1 MCSPVERRLAG
12 LREALLGEG
21 AAAEPGLE
29 ALLDLLLC
37 VHQECSGAP
46 LRREK
51 NVQRFLDWASPF
63 ATKAK
68 QLRLRRDDFEI
79 LKVIG
84 RGAFGEVAVVR
95 MKQTEEV
102 YAMKILHKWE
112 MLKRAETACFREER
126 DVLVRGDRQWIT
138 TLHFAFQDDH
148 YLYLVMD
155 YYAGGDLLTL
165 LSKFEDR
172 LPEDMACFYLAEMVL
187 AIHSLHQLQYVHR
200 DIKPDNILIDTN
212 GHIRLADFGSCLRLH
227 SDGMVESSVA
237 VGTPDYISPEILQ
250 AMEDRKGKYGPEC
263 DWWSLGVCMYE
274 LLFGETPFY
283 AESLVE
289 TYGKI
294 MNHEDHLQFPT
305 DITDVSESAKD
316 LIRGLL
322 CRQELRLGQKGIEDF
337 KRHPF
342 FKGIDWDNIRKSP
355 PPYLPEVASPADTSN
370 FDVDDDMI
378 KESETLPPVSHAAF
392 SGHHLPFVGFTFTS
406 GSLLSERHPASPSST
421 ARLEKRIRHLERE
434 KMELARKLQDS
445 LAKSPSK
452 TLAKD
457 SEFRSLQNEMAAL
470 QKQLA
475 ENRLESD
482 KVQRQQLDRAESRQ
496 VKTLEERVR
505 ILEEEKNEALQDLA
519 KAQEQLQAQAWEL
532 QEEQLQHK
540 DTSEE
545 LQSAEAK
552 CGELRAQLLRHS
564 RQLRERQEETEAASR
579 RVEGLRKELARSESG
594 RKELEARIEGL
605 MNEVS
610 KQRKGRERAEQQ
622 LRRLKEEQEEL
633 RVKQNASFFL
643 ASGSRRSGSV
653 SYTTKEEVKGLREA
667 LQTRERQQEAFRA
680 EIAQLQEQLEK
691 AKAERWGNLD
701 PKDWPKEPH
710 SLLPREGV
718 SALHFGDQVDSL
730 GANSPQQDQEQC
742 SSETH
747 KLAFANWEMQITD
760 ILRWVSD
767 EKESR
772 GYLQAMATHMMEE
785 VEALKQTGAQSPKT
799 PDTLWKARRL
809 QKVEASA
816 KLELQSALEAEI
828 RAKGGVQEEL
838 DKLKVSH
845 LAVECQLQEA
855 EKQNRALRLELEKAK
870 GELKGRS
877 QEGTKH
883 QGPLIPFLSFRSA
896 SKDAIVFGGAPDS
909 QEARKAT
916 EEVQLHP
923 EGRRSLR
930 SSVPHSTSS
939 TQSIAGS
946 SESSNS
952 SGSLKPKSHSF
963 KTHSFSTP
971 TKCMRCTSL
980 LVGLVRQGL
989 TCEACNFVCHVSC
1002 AGGASIC
1009 PLPPEQLQKTLGVNP
1024 TSGTGTA
1031 FEGFLSVPKPSG
1043 VKKGWQRAFAIISDF
1058 KIFLFDVP
1066 EGKAAQCDVS
1076 IMHVTD
1082 MRDEQF
1088 SVAPVLAADVIHASS
1103 KDVPCIFRVTA
1114 SQLSS
1119 PHTTSSML
1127 FLADSEGEMRKWV
1140 EVLAELH
1147 RILRENHHH
1156 DRTVYILKEAYD
1168 NTLPFIPH
1176 ALSAAIIDRERIAL
1190 GTEDGLFLI
1199 HLRTNDVLQVGDC
1212 RRVQLLL
1219 VSPKA
1224 QLLSVLCG
1232 KNHSLRI
1239 FSWAEL
1245 ETPEA
1250 MGTKVVEAK
1259 GCQAVAVGLVCR
1271 GTTPVLCVACK
1282 RQVLCFQ
1289 LTATRPPH
1297 RRIKEI
1303 QAPGYVQCLDILG
1316 DRLCI
1321 GCPSSFS
1328 LYPLLNEGPPVS
1340 LPHPEDRRAAAV
1352 THMEALK
1359 AVEVSLSELILCF
1372 SGFGLYVDGQ
1382 GRRSRPQELM
1392 WPAPP
1397 LNCCYNAPYLS
1408 VFSENA
1414 VDVFDVRKAEW
1425 IQTVSLKKVRA
1436 LNPEGSLCTFGSEK
1450 VHLTYLRNKAA
1461 DQDEFEIPQ
1470 PTDNSRRHLV
1480 RTRHKRRFSFRIS
1493 EEERQHQRREMMR
1506 DPTLRS
1512 KLISSPSNFNHL
1524 VHVGPGEKHHQLQD
1538 LHVAQEEKRREAQV
1552 RMRCS
1557 SLSET
1562 RRPSAAGGTGRTLGA
1577 AGPSFSSSLKHKSGS
1592 SMSDDSSAA
1601 APSFGVGSATLAEQI
1616 LDKTQSLPPC
1626 PGSTSS
1632 T

>member
-1 MCSPVERRLAG
+1 MGSPAERRVA
-12 LREALLGEG
+12 ALLGAG
-21 AAAEPGLE
+21 AVPEPGLE

-46 LRREK
+46 LRRER
-51 NVQRFLDWASPF
+51 NVQQFLEWASPF
-63 ATKAK
+63 ATRAK
-68 QLRLRRDDFEI
+68 QLRLRREDFEI

-95 MKQTEEV
+95 MKQTENV

-126 DVLVRGDRQWIT
+126 DVLVHGDRQWIT
-138 TLHFAFQDDH
+138 TLHYAFQDDH

-187 AIHSLHQLQYVHR
+187 AIHSLHQLRYVHR

-212 GHIRLADFGSCLRLH
+212 GHIRLADFGSCLRLRP
-227 SDGMVESSVA
+227 DGTVESSVA

-294 MNHEDHLQFPT
+294 MNHEAHLQFPP
-305 DITDVSESAKD
+305 DITDVSENAKD

-322 CRQELRLGQKGIEDF
+322 CRQELRLGQNGIEDF

-342 FKGIDWDNIRKSP
+342 FEGIDWDNVRKSSP
-355 PPYLPEVASPADTSN
+355 PFMPEVASPADTSN
-370 FDVDDDMI
+370 FDVDDDML
-378 KESETLPPVSHAAF
+378 KDSETLPPVSHAAF

-406 GSLLSERHPASPSST
+406 GTLRAERHPASPSDSSSM

-434 KMELARKLQDS
+434 KVELSRKLQDA

-452 TLAKD
+452 APTPD
-457 SEFRSLQNEMAAL
+457 SEIRRLQNEMAAL
-470 QKQLA
+470 RKQLA
-475 ENRLESD
+475 ENQLESD
-482 KVQRQQLDRAESRQ
+482 QIQRQHLDRMAASQ
-496 VKTLEERVR
+496 VKSLEERVTC
-505 ILEEEKNEALQDLA
+505 LEQEKSEALQELA
-519 KAQEQLQAQAWEL
+519 EAQEQLRAQAWEL
-532 QEEQLQHK
+532 QEEQLHQK
-540 DTSEE
+540 ETAEE

-552 CGELRAQLLRHS
+552 CGELRAQLLRHA
-564 RQLRERQEETEAASR
+564 RHLRERQEETEAAAR
-579 RVEGLRKELARSESG
+579 RVEGLRKELSRTESG

-605 MNEVS
+605 VNEVS
-610 KQRKGRERAEQQ
+610 KQRKGKERAEQQ
-622 LRRLKEEQEEL
+622 LRKHKQELDEL
-633 RVKQNASFFL
+633 RVKQSTGLFR
-643 ASGSRRSGSV
+643 ASGSRRGADAACASRQ
-653 SYTTKEEVKGLREA
+653 ELRILREA
-667 LQTRERQQEAFRA
+667 LQARESEHEALQM
-680 EIAQLQEQLEK
+680 EVAQLREQLEK
-691 AKAERWGNLD
+691 AKTERRENLD
-701 PKDWPKEPH
+701 GKDADEL
-710 SLLPREGV
+710 SGLLLENCR
-718 SALHFGDQVDSL
+718 ALHFGDQVDSP
-730 GANSPQQDQEQC
+730 STDKT
-742 SSETH
+742 SVT
-747 KLAFANWEMQITD
+747 NWELQIAD

-772 GYLQAMATHMMEE
+772 GYLQAMATRMTEE
-785 VEALKQTGAQSPKT
+785 VEALKQTGAQSPGPKT

-828 RAKGGVQEEL
+828 RAKQGVQEEF
-838 DKLKVSH
+838 DKLKVAH
-845 LAVECQLQEA
+845 LAVERQLQEA
-855 EKQNRALRLELEKAK
+855 EKQNRALRLEMEKVKA
-870 GELKGRS
+870 ELKARS
-877 QEGTKH
+877 LEGVKH
-883 QGPLIPFLSFRSA
+883 QGPLIPFLSFRS
-896 SKDAIVFGGAPDS
+896 SNKDAIAFGGPPDP
-909 QEARKAT
+909 QEAQRTT
-916 EEVQLHP
+916 EDAQLHP

-930 SSVPHSTSS
+930 SSVQHLMFPSQAAAATADST
-939 TQSIAGS
+939 
-946 SESSNS
+946 S
-952 SGSLKPKSHSF
+952 SGSLKPKSHNF
-963 KTHSFSTP
+963 KMQNFSTP
-971 TKCMRCTSL
+971 TKCMHCTSL

-989 TCEACNFVCHVSC
+989 ACEACNFVCHVSC
-1002 AGGASIC
+1002 AGSATIC
-1009 PLPPEQLQKTLGVNP
+1009 PMPSEQLQKTLGVNP

-1043 VKKGWQRAFAIISDF
+1043 VKKGWQRAFAVVSDF

-1066 EGKAAQCDVS
+1066 EGKASQCDVG

-1088 SVAPVLAADVIHASS
+1088 SVAPVLASDVIHASS

-1127 FLADSEGEMRKWV
+1127 FLADSEAEMKKWV
-1140 EVLAELH
+1140 QVLTELH
-1147 RILRENHHH
+1147 HILKDNRHH
-1156 DRTVYILKEAYD
+1156 DRTVYTLKEAYD
-1168 NTLPFIPH
+1168 NGLPFVPH

-1219 VSPKA
+1219 VSPQA

-1232 KNHSLRI
+1232 KNHSLRV

-1250 MGTKVVEAK
+1250 PGTKVVEAK
-1259 GCQAVAVGLVCR
+1259 GCQAVAVGLICR

-1282 RQVLCFQ
+1282 RQALCFQ

-1303 QAPGYVQCLDILG
+1303 QAPGYVQCLDVLG
-1316 DRLCI
+1316 DRLCV
-1321 GCPSSFS
+1321 GYPSGFS
-1328 LYPLLNEGPPVS
+1328 LYPLLNEGPPVN
-1340 LPHPEDRRAAAV
+1340 LPHPEDPRAAAV
-1352 THMEALK
+1352 AQMEALK
-1359 AVEVSLSELILCF
+1359 AVEVSLNELILCF

-1397 LNCCYNAPYLS
+1397 LSCCYNAPYLS

-1425 IQTVSLKKVRA
+1425 IQTISLKKVRA

-1450 VHLTYLRNKAA
+1450 VRLTYLRNKTA

-1470 PTDNSRRHLV
+1470 TTDNSRRHLM
-1480 RTRHKRRFSFRIS
+1480 RTRHKRRFSFRIT

-1506 DPTLRS
+1506 DPSLRS

-1524 VHVGPGEKHHQLQD
+1524 VHVGPSERHHQLQE

-1562 RRPSAAGGTGRTLGA
+1562 RRPLSTGSGGVT
-1577 AGPSFSSSLKHKSGS
+1577 AGPALSSSS
-1592 SMSDDSSAA
+1592 SCKK
-1601 APSFGVGSATLAEQI
+1601 GCRAEQ
-1616 LDKTQSLPPC
+1616 LC
-1626 PGSTSS
+1626 P
-1632 T
+1632 

>member
-406 GSLLSERHPASPSST
+406 GRCVESPFYSHT
-421 ARLEKRIRHLERE
+421 FQYMRWDLGPR
-434 KMELARKLQDS
+434 
-445 LAKSPSK
+445 
-452 TLAKD
+452 
-457 SEFRSLQNEMAAL
+457 
-470 QKQLA
+470 
-475 ENRLESD
+475 
-482 KVQRQQLDRAESRQ
+482 
-496 VKTLEERVR
+496 
-505 ILEEEKNEALQDLA
+505 DLA

-545 LQSAEAK
+545 LQSAAAK

-594 RKELEARIEGL
+594 RKEVPPHFI
-605 MNEVS
+605 S
-610 KQRKGRERAEQQ
+610 
-622 LRRLKEEQEEL
+622 
-633 RVKQNASFFL
+633 SFVPCIYIPPFL
-643 ASGSRRSGSV
+643 
-653 SYTTKEEVKGLREA
+653 
-667 LQTRERQQEAFRA
+667 
-680 EIAQLQEQLEK
+680 
-691 AKAERWGNLD
+691 
-701 PKDWPKEPH
+701 PKEKINKNYIQYFFPIRLELCVPLCPH
-710 SLLPREGV
+710 
-718 SALHFGDQVDSL
+718 
-730 GANSPQQDQEQC
+730 
-742 SSETH
+742 
-747 KLAFANWEMQITD
+747 
-760 ILRWVSD
+760 LRVSD

-772 GYLQAMATHMMEE
+772 GYLQAMSTHMMEE

-799 PDTLWKARRL
+799 PVREPDTLWKARRL

-828 RAKGGVQEEL
+828 RAKGGSCL
-838 DKLKVSH
+838 SFPLSVSQS
-845 LAVECQLQEA
+845 QLQEA

-877 QEGTKH
+877 QEGEL
-883 QGPLIPFLSFRSA
+883 Q
-896 SKDAIVFGGAPDS
+896 
-909 QEARKAT
+909 
-916 EEVQLHP
+916 
-923 EGRRSLR
+923 
-930 SSVPHSTSS
+930 
-939 TQSIAGS
+939 AGS
-946 SESSNS
+946 LLGDSPTTAPPMAYPS
-952 SGSLKPKSHSF
+952 SGIESCLELNNMSNPSCAPFSAPFPQPKSHSF

-989 TCEACNFVCHVSC
+989 TCEGEGLH
-1002 AGGASIC
+1002 
-1009 PLPPEQLQKTLGVNP
+1009 LPPTPEQLQKTLGVNP

-1031 FEGFLSVPKPSG
+1031 FEGFLSVRGSCFSFG
-1043 VKKGWQRAFAIISDF
+1043 N
-1058 KIFLFDVP
+1058 
-1066 EGKAAQCDVS
+1066 
-1076 IMHVTD
+1076 
-1082 MRDEQF
+1082 RDEQF

-1168 NTLPFIPH
+1168 NALPFIPH

-1316 DRLCI
+1316 DRLCV

-1562 RRPSAAGGTGRTLGA
+1562 RRPSAAGGTGRTPGA
-1577 AGPSFSSSLKHKSGS
+1577 AGPSFSSSCKRGHGKGEVGTS
-1592 SMSDDSSAA
+1592 SRATGAGLCCGPVAPKQEGFLGGAAANSSAEL
-1601 APSFGVGSATLAEQI
+1601 PTLLSPQ
-1616 LDKTQSLPPC
+1616 
-1626 PGSTSS
+1626 
-1632 T
+1632 

>member
-1 MCSPVERRLAG
+1 AKQLGG
-12 LREALLGEG
+12 LVQMKMFLEDAEKSTVGREFRSLVKPGG
-21 AAAEPGLE
+21 AFLS
-29 ALLDLLLC
+29 LLL
-37 VHQECSGAP
+37 P
-46 LRREK
+46 
-51 NVQRFLDWASPF
+51 ASPF

-406 GSLLSERHPASPSST
+406 GRCVESPFYSHT
-421 ARLEKRIRHLERE
+421 FQYMRWDLG
-434 KMELARKLQDS
+434 
-445 LAKSPSK
+445 P
-452 TLAKD
+452 
-457 SEFRSLQNEMAAL
+457 
-470 QKQLA
+470 
-475 ENRLESD
+475 
-482 KVQRQQLDRAESRQ
+482 
-496 VKTLEERVR
+496 RV
-505 ILEEEKNEALQDLA
+505 DLA

-545 LQSAEAK
+545 LQSAAAK

-594 RKELEARIEGL
+594 RKEVPPHFI
-605 MNEVS
+605 S
-610 KQRKGRERAEQQ
+610 
-622 LRRLKEEQEEL
+622 
-633 RVKQNASFFL
+633 SFVPCIYIPPFL
-643 ASGSRRSGSV
+643 
-653 SYTTKEEVKGLREA
+653 
-667 LQTRERQQEAFRA
+667 
-680 EIAQLQEQLEK
+680 
-691 AKAERWGNLD
+691 
-701 PKDWPKEPH
+701 PKEHQVAYGGGLFPLPPH
-710 SLLPREGV
+710 PNSC
-718 SALHFGDQVDSL
+718 
-730 GANSPQQDQEQC
+730 NSPRT
-742 SSETH
+742 S
-747 KLAFANWEMQITD
+747 AD
-760 ILRWVSD
+760 ISPCCLL
-767 EKESR
+767 
-772 GYLQAMATHMMEE
+772 LQ
-785 VEALKQTGAQSPKT
+785 
-799 PDTLWKARRL
+799 DTLWKARRL

-845 LAVECQLQEA
+845 LAVERQLQEA

-877 QEGTKH
+877 QEGELQAGNLFALVPALLRRGCLNFYDCVYVCLCAFKKIESCLELNNMSN
-883 QGPLIPFLSFRSA
+883 PSCAPFSA
-896 SKDAIVFGGAPDS
+896 PFP
-909 QEARKAT
+909 Q
-916 EEVQLHP
+916 
-923 EGRRSLR
+923 
-930 SSVPHSTSS
+930 
-939 TQSIAGS
+939 
-946 SESSNS
+946 
-952 SGSLKPKSHSF
+952 PKSHSF

-1009 PLPPEQLQKTLGVNP
+1009 PLPLNSSRKPWGSTQQVEQGRHLRGSCRGL
-1024 TSGTGTA
+1024 
-1031 FEGFLSVPKPSG
+1031 
-1043 VKKGWQRAFAIISDF
+1043 FAIVSDF

-1168 NTLPFIPH
+1168 NALPFIPH

-1316 DRLCI
+1316 DRLCV

-1538 LHVAQEEKRREAQV
+1538 LHVVSCVYDPFTAFVSRPRKRRGERLKSGCAAAASPRPGAPRLRAALAGPREPLVLPSPPPVRGAMAKGRWGPHPGPQGLGSAVAQWHPSKRVFWGVQLPIPQLSCPPSCPRSKAQV
-1552 RMRCS
+1552 WQ
-1557 SLSET
+1557 L
-1562 RRPSAAGGTGRTLGA
+1562 
-1577 AGPSFSSSLKHKSGS
+1577 H
-1592 SMSDDSSAA
+1592 
-1601 APSFGVGSATLAEQI
+1601 V
-1616 LDKTQSLPPC
+1616 
-1626 PGSTSS
+1626 
-1632 T
+1632 

>member
-1 MCSPVERRLAG
+1 MGSPVERRLDG
-12 LREALLGEG
+12 LRALLEAGRGSATAGQEESG
-21 AAAEPGLE
+21 PGLE

-37 VHQECSGAP
+37 VFQECSAAP

-51 NVQRFLDWASPF
+51 NVQHFLQWATPL

-68 QLRLRRDDFEI
+68 QLLLRRDDFEI

-95 MKQTEEV
+95 MKETDKV

-126 DVLVRGDRQWIT
+126 DVLVHGDQQWIT
-138 TLHFAFQDDH
+138 TLHYAFQDEH

-172 LPEDMACFYLAEMVL
+172 LPEEMACFYLAEMVL
-187 AIHSLHQLQYVHR
+187 AIDSLHQLQYVHR

-212 GHIRLADFGSCLRLH
+212 GHIRLADFGSCLRLRP
-227 SDGMVESSVA
+227 DGTVVSPVA

-294 MNHEDHLQFPT
+294 MNHEDHLQFPAE
-305 DITDVSESAKD
+305 ITDVSEEAKA
-316 LIRGLL
+316 LIRALL
-322 CRQELRLGQKGIEDF
+322 CGQELRLGQEGVRDF
-337 KRHPF
+337 QRHPF
-342 FKGIDWDNIRKSP
+342 FKGIDWENLRRSP

-370 FDVDDDMI
+370 FDVDDDSL

-406 GSLLSERHPASPSST
+406 GSLLPENTSASASKV
-421 ARLEKRIRHLERE
+421 AQLEKRIRFLERE
-434 KMELARKLQDS
+434 KLELSRKPQDS
-445 LAKSPSK
+445 PSKSPSK
-452 TLAKD
+452 IPAKD
-457 SEFRSLQNEMAAL
+457 MEIKSLHNEMAAL
-470 QKQLA
+470 RKQLA
-475 ENRLESD
+475 DHQMEND
-482 KVQRQQLDRAESRQ
+482 KAQRQQLDKAASGQ
-496 VKTLEERVR
+496 LKALDERVKF
-505 ILEEEKNEALQDLA
+505 LEQEKNEALQELA
-519 KAQEQLQAQAWEL
+519 ETQEQLRVQGWEL
-532 QEEQLQHK
+532 RDEQLRQK
-540 DTSEE
+540 ELAEE
-545 LQSAEAK
+545 LQGAEAK

-564 RQLRERQEETEAASR
+564 RQLRERQEETEAAAR

-594 RKELEARIEGL
+594 RKELEARMEGL
-605 MNEVS
+605 VNEVS
-610 KQRKGRERAEQQ
+610 KQRKGKERAEQQ
-622 LRRLKEEQEEL
+622 FRRLKHELEES
-633 RVKQNASFFL
+633 RHSKQSMALFRG
-643 ASGSRRSGSV
+643 SGSRRSMDASCNP
-653 SYTTKEEVKGLREA
+653 KEEARGLREA
-667 LQTRERQQEAFRA
+667 LRVKEKQLEALQTELDHLRDRA
-680 EIAQLQEQLEK
+680 ETTRRE
-691 AKAERWGNLD
+691 NLD
-701 PKDWPKEPH
+701 PKNKAGSCLLSIGNRRASNGEDEMDLP
-710 SLLPREGV
+710 SLD
-718 SALHFGDQVDSL
+718 ALRLDG
-730 GANSPQQDQEQC
+730 SP
-742 SSETH
+742 SETD
-747 KLAFANWEMQITD
+747 KTSFANWEMQIAD

-772 GYLQAMATHMMEE
+772 GYLQAMANRMTEE
-785 VEALKQTGAQSPKT
+785 VEALKQAGTQSPGPKT

-828 RAKGGVQEEL
+828 RAKQSVQEEL
-838 DKLKVSH
+838 GKLKVAH
-845 LAVECQLQEA
+845 LAVERQLQEA
-855 EKQNRALRLELEKAK
+855 QKENRALRLEVEKTK
-870 GELKGRS
+870 GELKA
-877 QEGTKH
+877 QALEGSKH
-883 QGPLIPFLSFRSA
+883 QGPLIPFLSFRSS
-896 SKDAIVFGGAPDS
+896 SKDAIAFGGSSDPP
-909 QEARKAT
+909 ETRKPT
-916 EEVQLHP
+916 EEAQIRG
-923 EGRRSLR
+923 EGRRSFR
-930 SSVPHSTSS
+930 TNVPVSP
-939 TQSIAGS
+939 TQTGTTTM
-946 SESSNS
+946 ESPA
-952 SGSLKPKSHSF
+952 SLKPKSHAF

-989 TCEACNFVCHVSC
+989 SCEVCNFVCHVSC
-1002 AGGASIC
+1002 AGSASIC
-1009 PLPPEQLQKTLGVNP
+1009 PMPPEQLQKTLGVNP
-1024 TSGTGTA
+1024 TNGTGTA
-1031 FEGFLSVPKPSG
+1031 FEGCLSVPKPSG
-1043 VKKGWQRAFAIISDF
+1043 VKKGWQKAFVVVSDF
-1058 KIFLFDVP
+1058 KIFLFDMP
-1066 EGKAAQCDVS
+1066 EGKASQCDVAV
-1076 IMHVTD
+1076 MHVTD

-1088 SVAPVLAADVIHASS
+1088 SVSPVLASDVIHASS

-1119 PHTTSSML
+1119 PPTTSSML
-1127 FLADSEGEMRKWV
+1127 FLADSEAEMRKWV
-1140 EVLAELH
+1140 QVLTELH
-1147 RILRENHHH
+1147 HILRENGHR
-1156 DRTVYILKEAYD
+1156 DRTVYVLKEAYD
-1168 NTLPFIPH
+1168 NGLPFVPH
-1176 ALSAAIIDRERIAL
+1176 ALSAAILDRERIAL

-1199 HLRTNDVLQVGDC
+1199 HLRTNDVLQVGDL

-1219 VSPKA
+1219 VSAQA

-1232 KNHSLRI
+1232 KNHGLRL

-1250 MGTKVVEAK
+1250 PGAKMVEAK

-1289 LTATRPPH
+1289 LTPTRPPH

-1303 QAPGYVQCLDILG
+1303 QAQGYVQCLDVLG
-1316 DRLCI
+1316 DRLCV
-1321 GCPSSFS
+1321 GFPGGFS
-1328 LYPLLNEGPPVS
+1328 LYPLLNEGPPAH
-1340 LPHPEDRRAAAV
+1340 LPHPDDPRAAAV
-1352 THMEALK
+1352 AHMEALK

-1382 GRRSRPQELM
+1382 GRRSRNQELM

-1397 LNCCYNAPYLS
+1397 LSCCYNAPYLS

-1414 VDVFDVRKAEW
+1414 VDVFDARKAEW
-1425 IQTVSLKKVRA
+1425 IQTISLKKVRA

-1450 VHLTYLRNKAA
+1450 VRLTYLRNKAA

-1470 PTDNSRRHLV
+1470 MTDNSRRHLM
-1480 RTRHKRRFSFRIS
+1480 RTRHKRRFSFRIT
-1493 EEERQHQRREMMR
+1493 EEERQHQRKEMLR
-1506 DPTLRS
+1506 DPRLRS
-1512 KLISSPSNFNHL
+1512 KLISAPSNFNHL
-1524 VHVGPGEKHHQLQD
+1524 VHVGPGERHHKLQD
-1538 LHVAQEEKRREAQV
+1538 LHAAQEEKKQEAQV

-1562 RRPSAAGGTGRTLGA
+1562 RRPLSSGSNSMTQRSGS
-1577 AGPSFSSSLKHKSGS
+1577 SFSSSASSLKHKSGS
-1592 SMSDDSSAA
+1592 SMSDE
-1601 APSFGVGSATLAEQI
+1601 SFTSPQGLFLGVGVRTEVS
-1616 LDKTQSLPPC
+1616 DPRRPPC
-1626 PGSTSS
+1626 AGSTSS

>member
-12 LREALLGEG
+12 LREALLGGEG
-21 AAAEPGLE
+21 AAANAVSEPGLE

-37 VHQECSGAP
+37 VYRECSGAP
-46 LRREK
+46 LRRER
-51 NVQRFLDWASPF
+51 NAQRFLDWASSF
-63 ATKAK
+63 VAKVK
-68 QLRLRRDDFEI
+68 QLGLRRDDFEI

-95 MKQTEEV
+95 MKQTDKV
-102 YAMKILHKWE
+102 YAMKVLHKWE

-126 DVLVRGDRQWIT
+126 DVLVHGDRQWIT
-138 TLHFAFQDDH
+138 TLHYAFQDNH

-187 AIHSLHQLQYVHR
+187 AIHSLHQLRYVHR
-200 DIKPDNILIDTN
+200 DIKPDNVLIDTN
-212 GHIRLADFGSCLRLH
+212 GHIRLADFGSCLRLRP
-227 SDGMVESSVA
+227 DGMVESSVA

-294 MNHEDHLQFPT
+294 MNHEDHLQFPP
-305 DITDVSESAKD
+305 DVTDVSESAKG

-322 CRQELRLGQKGIEDF
+322 CRQELRLGQNGIEDF

-342 FKGIDWDNIRKSP
+342 FEGIDWDNLRRSQ
-355 PPYLPEVASPADTSN
+355 PPYTPEVASPADTSN
-370 FDVDDDMI
+370 FDVDDDML

-406 GSLLSERHPASPSST
+406 GSPLSERPPASSSST
-421 ARLEKRIRHLERE
+421 SSIAQLEKRIRHLERE
-434 KMELARKLQDS
+434 KQELARKLQDS

-452 TLAKD
+452 TPAKD
-457 SEFRSLQNEMAAL
+457 SEFRSLQNEMVAL
-470 QKQLA
+470 RKQLA
-475 ENRLESD
+475 ENQLESD
-482 KVQRQQLDRAESRQ
+482 KVQRQHHDRVESGQ
-496 VKTLEERVR
+496 VKTLEQRVTF
-505 ILEEEKNEALQDLA
+505 LEEENKKALQDVA
-519 KAQEQLQAQAWEL
+519 VAQEQLRAQAWEL
-532 QEEQLQHK
+532 QEEQLRQK
-540 DTSEE
+540 ESSEE

-564 RQLRERQEETEAASR
+564 RQLRERQEETEAAAR
-579 RVEGLRKELARSESG
+579 RVEGLRKELARTESG

-605 MNEVS
+605 VSEVS
-610 KQRKGRERAEQQ
+610 KQRKGKERAEQQ
-622 LRRLKEEQEEL
+622 LRRLKKEREEL
-633 RVKQNASFFL
+633 RVKQSMSLFHAGGSKHTAGASC
-643 ASGSRRSGSV
+643 
-653 SYTTKEEVKGLREA
+653 TPKEA
-667 LQTRERQQEAFRA
+667 LQAEMAQCRE
-680 EIAQLQEQLEK
+680 QLQK
-691 AKAERWGNLD
+691 PRSERWENLE
-701 PKDWPKEPH
+701 PKDWKKELCSLTPVESHRTLH
-710 SLLPREGV
+710 SQ
-718 SALHFGDQVDSL
+718 DQVDSPSADIPHL
-730 GANSPQQDQEQC
+730 DQELC
-742 SSETH
+742 ASETH

-785 VEALKQTGAQSPKT
+785 VEALKQTGTQSPGPRT

-816 KLELQSALEAEI
+816 RLELQSALEAEI
-828 RAKGGVQEEL
+828 RAKQGVQEEL
-838 DKLKVSH
+838 DKLKVAH
-845 LAVECQLQEA
+845 LAAKRQLQEA
-855 EKQNRALRLELEKAK
+855 ENQNRVLHLELEKAK
-870 GELKGRS
+870 AELKGRS
-877 QEGTKH
+877 LEGIKH

-896 SKDAIVFGGAPDS
+896 NDAIAFGSSPDS
-909 QEARKAT
+909 PEAT
-916 EEVQLHP
+916 EGAQLHP
-923 EGRRSLR
+923 EQRRSLR
-930 SSVPHSTSS
+930 SSASQSS
-939 TQSIAGS
+939 TQSVVGTM
-946 SESSNS
+946 ESSSSSSS
-952 SGSLKPKSHSF
+952 SGSLKPKTHSF

-989 TCEACNFVCHVSC
+989 VCEACNFICHVSC
-1002 AGGASIC
+1002 AGAASIC

-1024 TSGTGTA
+1024 ASGTGTA

-1043 VKKGWQRAFAIISDF
+1043 VKKGWQRAFAVISDF

-1066 EGKAAQCDVS
+1066 EGKAAQSDGS

-1088 SVAPVLAADVIHASS
+1088 SVAPVLASDVIHASS

-1119 PHTTSSML
+1119 PQTTSSML

-1156 DRTVYILKEAYD
+1156 DRAVYVLKEAYD
-1168 NTLPFIPH
+1168 NGLPFIPH
-1176 ALSAAIIDRERIAL
+1176 ALSAAIIDRERIVL

-1219 VSPKA
+1219 LSPQA

-1232 KNHSLRI
+1232 KNHSVRI

-1250 MGTKVVEAK
+1250 PGAKVVEAK
-1259 GCQAVAVGLVCR
+1259 GCQAVAVGLICR
-1271 GTTPVLCVACK
+1271 STTPVLCVACR

-1303 QAPGYVQCLDILG
+1303 QAPGYVQCLDVLG
-1316 DRLCI
+1316 DRLCV
-1321 GCPSSFS
+1321 GYPSGFS

-1340 LPHPEDRRAAAV
+1340 LPHPEDPRAAAV
-1352 THMEALK
+1352 SQMEALK

-1397 LNCCYNAPYLS
+1397 LSCCYSAPYLS
-1408 VFSENA
+1408 VFSEDA
-1414 VDVFDVRKAEW
+1414 VDVFDARKAEW

-1450 VHLTYLRNKAA
+1450 VRLTYLRSKAA

-1470 PTDNSRRHLV
+1470 MTDNSRRHLV

-1506 DPTLRS
+1506 DPSLRS
-1512 KLISSPSNFNHL
+1512 KLISGPCNFNHL
-1524 VHVGPGEKHHQLQD
+1524 VHVGPSKRHHQLQE
-1538 LHVAQEEKRREAQV
+1538 LHVAQEEKRQEAQV

-1562 RRPSAAGGTGRTLGA
+1562 RRPSAASGA
-1577 AGPSFSSSLKHKSGS
+1577 ANRTPGASAAAAAATSSSLKHKTGS
-1592 SMSDDSSAA
+1592 SLSGN
-1601 APSFGVGSATLAEQI
+1601 SFAFLPGVGAGSDVLAEI
-1616 LDKTQSLPPC
+1616 LDQPRSLPPC
-1626 PGSTSS
+1626 PGSASS